1 MGAGSRRA
9 LGGFCL
15 GALVLLA
22 AAAAAPAKALAAP
35 TEAEPVVY
43 AQAGALWL
51 LESKASPQRLGAAP
65 AELGAVT
72 ALQIDAA
79 ARTLLVGSDVK
90 WAWSPLRA
98 ASGLI
103 GPLAF
108 RKLPC
113 AAGPAT
119 LSSDGA
125 DVLCATES
133 GAAMLVQLA
142 TGKQI
147 VHNAPIEQTS
157 IAGSGAE
164 LRFIWAD
171 DLGVW
176 STPAVTPA
184 ASPATSTSTWPS
196 PAPASSGSRT
206 APPSP
211 AAGQRPTAL
220 SPAAGAPRPI
230 GGSGGSA
237 TTVARPVQ
245 QLAPEPPRS
254 GFSVSPTGE
263 RALGVYE
270 GSAHHKKNVITQ
282 EMLFGFAL
290 DGRAVRRKAIRRAV
304 ATAWSADGR
313 WVLVQDGEAACIMAA
328 TGGQYKCWKG
338 YRGAA
343 ISRDGRH
350 ALLLGNRGESKD
362 AKDEKDGKGARN
374 GKNKKG
380 DKTAKGDKGNGKK
393 GDKTEAEKKLT
404 KGKQDAK
411 GADPAAPVRV
421 TRPLPAHITN
431 IDDIIDT
438 IESGDFDED
447 SEEGAPEGGAADMPA
462 DGEGGSGEAGEGAP
476 LDAPAS
482 TSSGE
487 LHLYRAA
494 LEGAFTLP
502 PVQLAPVVD
511 GPAAFAGR
519 LR

>member
-9 LGGFCL
+9 IGGLCL
-15 GALVLLA
+15 GALALLSA
-22 AAAAAPAKALAAP
+22 IAAAPATGLAAP
-35 TEAEPVVY
+35 AEAEPVVY

-51 LESKASPQRLGAAP
+51 LEGKTSPQRLGVAP
-65 AELGAVT
+65 ADLGAVT
-72 ALQIDAA
+72 ALHVDAA
-79 ARTLLVGSDVK
+79 ARTLLIGSDVR

-98 ASGLI
+98 ESGLI

-119 LSSDGA
+119 LSGDGA
-125 DVLCATES
+125 NVLCATSS

-147 VHNAPIEQTS
+147 LHNAPIEQTS

-171 DLGVW
+171 ENGVW
-176 STPAVTPA
+176 STPAVTPS
-184 ASPATSTSTWPS
+184 ASPGSSGSPGSSTPG
-196 PAPASSGSRT
+196 AASSGSRT
-206 APPSP
+206 APP
-211 AAGQRPTAL
+211 AGQRPAAL
-220 SPAAGAPRPI
+220 SPTAGASRPI
-230 GGSGGSA
+230 GGSGVSA
-237 TTVARPVQ
+237 TTATVARPVQ

-270 GSAHHKKNVITQ
+270 GSAHHKKNVTTQ

-290 DGRAVRRKAIRRAV
+290 DGRAVRRKAIQRAV

-362 AKDEKDGKGARN
+362 AKDEKDGKSA
-374 GKNKKG
+374 KNKK
-380 DKTAKGDKGNGKK
+380 NGKA
-393 GDKTEAEKKLT
+393 DKSSDKDKKLA
-404 KGKQDAK
+404 KNGKDDAK
-411 GADPAAPVRV
+411 PASAATPARV
-421 TRPLPAHITN
+421 ARPLPAHITN

-438 IESGDFDED
+438 IESGDFDEY

-462 DGEGGSGEAGEGAP
+462 DGEGGSGEGGEGGEGAP
-476 LDAPAS
+476 ADAPAS
-482 TSSGE
+482 SSSGE

-502 PVQLAPVVD
+502 PVQLAPIVD